1 MYFYSVV
8 RIGIKDGGLYIKFVI
23 NIFLYSVIVFI
34 ISVIVVKKNKK
45 KLVFNLKRKFL
56 YVNWILVLFGI
67 IFLGKFVVVF
77 NI

>member
-8 RIGIKDGGLYIKFVI
+8 RIGIKDGGLYIKFII

-45 KLVFNLKRKFL
+45 KLAFNSKRKFL

-67 IFLGKFVVVF
+67 IFLGKF

>member
-34 ISVIVVKKNKK
+34 ISVIVVKKIKK
-45 KLVFNLKRKFL
+45 IVAFNSKRKFL

-67 IFLGKFVVVF
+67 IFVGKFVVVF

>member
-34 ISVIVVKKNKK
+34 ISVIVVKKIKK
-45 KLVFNLKRKFL
+45 IVAFNSKRKFL

>member
-45 KLVFNLKRKFL
+45 NCSV
-56 YVNWILVLFGI
+56 
-67 IFLGKFVVVF
+67 
-77 NI
+77 

>member
-34 ISVIVVKKNKK
+34 ISVIVVKKKK
-45 KLVFNLKRKFL
+45 KIVVFNLKRKFL